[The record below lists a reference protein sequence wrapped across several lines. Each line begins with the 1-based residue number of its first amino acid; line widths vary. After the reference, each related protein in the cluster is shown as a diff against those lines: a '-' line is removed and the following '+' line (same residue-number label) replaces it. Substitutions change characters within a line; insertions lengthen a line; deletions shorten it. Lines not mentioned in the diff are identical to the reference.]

1 MHLFTCS
8 TFYVR
13 TWPPPVLAPVGQLGV
28 FLSKFLSPIMTHST
42 FTSPR
47 LFLMCTHFHSP
58 NIPSSYTTDHVH
70 SFSPSSV
77 LSSLAHLLHI
87 IAQCTAY
94 CSATILANSPL
105 YSRAYTF
112 LPNSVYVLPVHSL
125 STAQDSIFIDT
136 AQFNPGHYLHASK
149 RSLKVCKC
157 FAMTHSSSTDL
168 VMTVFLIEMFS
179 KYLYQ
184 HPSLYFSNFVLIHL

>member
-1 MHLFTCS
+1 MIQGWDTLFWLSYFESVVVNISEYQKLETQTRQLFNCFTFFPFCLSWNVLTRGRTKPLHGQLNQNVFNWHNMHLFTCS

-87 IAQCTAY
+87 IA
-94 CSATILANSPL
+94 
-105 YSRAYTF
+105 
-112 LPNSVYVLPVHSL
+112 
-125 STAQDSIFIDT
+125 
-136 AQFNPGHYLHASK
+136 
-149 RSLKVCKC
+149 
-157 FAMTHSSSTDL
+157 
-168 VMTVFLIEMFS
+168 
-179 KYLYQ
+179 
-184 HPSLYFSNFVLIHL
+184 